1 METRGGGHRDRETR
15 LNSRRSDPARAARTL
30 SYAIHHRAVPT
41 VLPIL
46 AFIPSPSDNAIKIGG
61 LELRA
66 YGLAIALGVIA
77 AVWIARRRWAAR
89 GGDPDDIS
97 RIALWAVLAGLIGA
111 RLYHV
116 LTDLD
121 RFEGRWQHAFAV
133 WEGGLGIPGGLIAG
147 VGTGAFIAHRR
158 GLPVAQLLDVV
169 APALPVAQAIGRLG
183 NWFNQELFGRP
194 TDLPWG
200 LEIDPQHRPAGYL
213 DVATFH
219 PTFLYEALWNL
230 ALAGG
235 LVLWERHRPGGRP
248 GRLFALYVAG
258 YAVGRIWVEAL
269 RIDPAAHLFGVRWN
283 IWMSAIAFFAAVG
296 WLVFDSWR
304 ARREAEREPSTAV
317 TAADE
322 AVSDTAVASDTA
334 DEAADRPTRA
344 SRSTRASQ
352 RRRTRHQRQPP
363 TQQPKPAE
371 QPEAA
376 EPADQPEAAEPAD
389 EGEPPTKEPAGK
401 TADTAQPTRHRPAPR
416 HRRDSRR
423 SRRGS
428 VDTAEQR
435 ASPSSNDPEAD
446 KAPDDQQVA
455 ASPEA
460 GRRHRGRPG
469 ARRTPRRPT
478 RRLRPKAPADRPG
491 PCSSPWRTWR
501 PTASSRARPTAAL
514 TTVDE
519 RTCLFAQPKPTGV
532 AETQPLG
539 AGAPWPCARMAACA
553 SPMSSPPRP
562 RSPPHGHARQGGGPR
577 RPVRPT
583 RRGARCRSWWPS

>member
-1 METRGGGHRDRETR
+1 
-15 LNSRRSDPARAARTL
+15 
-30 SYAIHHRAVPT
+30 VPT

-46 AFIPSPSDNAIKIGG
+46 ASIPSPSDNSIKIGP

-121 RFEGRWQHAFAV
+121 RFEGRWLHVFAV

-147 VGTGAFIAHRR
+147 VLTGAYVAHRR
-158 GLPVAQLLDVV
+158 GLPVPELLDVV

-200 LEIDPQHRPAGYL
+200 LEIDPAHRPAGYL
-213 DVATFH
+213 NVATFH

-235 LVLWERHRPGGRP
+235 LVLWERHHPGSRP

-258 YAVGRIWVEAL
+258 YAVGRAWVEAL

-304 ARREAEREPSTAV
+304 ARQEAERKPGVAV
-317 TAADE
+317 TTTDEATADAADSADAGQPGATE
-322 AVSDTAVASDTA
+322 TAETAETAATAETATTAEPADTDEPGDGTA
-334 DEAADRPTRA
+334 EPAQRPGAGEAAETAETAATAEPADTDEPGDGTA
-344 SRSTRASQ
+344 E
-352 RRRTRHQRQPP
+352 
-363 TQQPKPAE
+363 PAE
-371 QPEAA
+371 QPATDEAA
-376 EPADQPEAAEPAD
+376 ADEPVAAEEPTTGETPTDADEQPDTDGAPDASAATAKASDEPASAAGTDREAGDAADDQHVAANPDADGGPAD
-389 EGEPPTKEPAGK
+389 EPDDGGPTGREPGPARTE
-401 TADTAQPTRHRPAPR
+401 TAD
-416 HRRDSRR
+416 
-423 SRRGS
+423 
-428 VDTAEQR
+428 E
-435 ASPSSNDPEAD
+435 EA
-446 KAPDDQQVA
+446 A
-455 ASPEA
+455 
-460 GRRHRGRPG
+460 
-469 ARRTPRRPT
+469 T
-478 RRLRPKAPADRPG
+478 
-491 PCSSPWRTWR
+491 
-501 PTASSRARPTAAL
+501 
-514 TTVDE
+514 
-519 RTCLFAQPKPTGV
+519 
-532 AETQPLG
+532 
-539 AGAPWPCARMAACA
+539 
-553 SPMSSPPRP
+553 
-562 RSPPHGHARQGGGPR
+562 
-577 RPVRPT
+577 
-583 RRGARCRSWWPS
+583 